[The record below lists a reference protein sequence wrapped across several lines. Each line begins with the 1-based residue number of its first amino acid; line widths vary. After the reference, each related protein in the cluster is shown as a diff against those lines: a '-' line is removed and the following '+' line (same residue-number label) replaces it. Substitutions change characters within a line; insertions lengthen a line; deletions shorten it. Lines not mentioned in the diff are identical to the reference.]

1 MFVIENCTSL
11 GASNMQLILEKIKIP
26 TQRPYISRPRL
37 LALLKESLSSC
48 TSTIVNGRAGS
59 GKTFLAA
66 DFARHCSR
74 AVAWYKVDAPEGD
87 LQVFFEYLIASIQ
100 RQRPDFGQSSLL
112 RLLDTTDSN
121 GTALLAEA
129 FIFELLQGENKPLLI
144 VIEDLHLI
152 CDSPW
157 VVSFFRRLLPL
168 LPSDVHMLI
177 TSRTLPPAPLWR
189 MRSKQTLAV
198 IDEACLAFT
207 PGEAVELFETYGLS
221 SEHARHAFELTHG
234 RAAALVTQAGAL
246 NKSRTGHEKRS
257 N

>member
-1 MFVIENCTSL
+1 MFVIETCTSR

-26 TQRPYISRPRL
+26 TQRAHISRPRL

-48 TSTIVNGRAGS
+48 ASTIVNGRAGS

-74 AVAWYKVDAPEGD
+74 AVAWYKVDAPEGE

-129 FIFELLQGENKPLLI
+129 FIFELLQGENENKPLLI

-157 VVSFFRRLLPL
+157 VVSFFLPLLPL

-207 PGEAVELFETYGLS
+207 RQDAIELIESYGLS
-221 SEHARHAFELTHG
+221 RE
-234 RAAALVTQAGAL
+234 QA
-246 NKSRTGHEKRS
+246 S
-257 N
+257 

>member
-37 LALLKESLSSC
+37 LSLLKESLSSC

-66 DFARHCSR
+66 DFAQHCGR
-74 AVAWYKVDAPEGD
+74 AVAWYKVDGPDGE

-100 RQRPDFGQSSLL
+100 RQRPDFGQSNLL

-129 FIFELLQGENKPLLI
+129 FIFELLQGENKI
-144 VIEDLHLI
+144 
-152 CDSPW
+152 
-157 VVSFFRRLLPL
+157 
-168 LPSDVHMLI
+168 
-177 TSRTLPPAPLWR
+177 
-189 MRSKQTLAV
+189 
-198 IDEACLAFT
+198 
-207 PGEAVELFETYGLS
+207 
-221 SEHARHAFELTHG
+221 G
-234 RAAALVTQAGAL
+234 RASCRERVYVRAADV
-246 NKSRTGHEKRS
+246 E
-257 N
+257 